1 MEIYVSL
8 YYLIYDFV
16 GWHIS
21 RYGKNDIEDCT
32 KYYIEIWNRTTE
44 VMKGKNKSEY
54 TETQSSLDIR
64 IVVNIF
70 SCIGALVGCSTSDET
85 LKCII
90 IRTELMLLGTLLPS
104 HYIRKMEEEFN
115 VDISKC
121 DISDLYMYLSIIDEV
136 CNISKKKFPYMM
148 RNPLNGK
155 HEPIEPKSEEF
166 KDRLYMENYSL
177 AIIDL
182 IMLILKSYSE
192 STKETSTICCNEDLK
207 LSLYSLPLINMTRAP
222 DLSNSQTHIKV
233 VETFNS
239 FKIKDRENIFWKCLL
254 FCKIYEIISS
264 LLETTDSDIK
274 YQTFLLA
281 QRFIEEISDINKVAL
296 TKQNSPLFLV
306 LQSEW
311 DTLLQSQFPHSLE
324 NNVSLFQ
331 SYSRFF
337 TLIQLIF
344 LRELSQIKEYENQ
357 ITSLSQ
363 YFENQLYV
371 NHIDMLVFL
380 LNRIYVM
387 VSTMELRQI
396 SSEQQTPD
404 ERRVDANCDKNSAW
418 KILQI
423 SLKELYPLLL
433 PLPDNS
439 TLCSLVST
447 STQLN
452 FELWLKLCFASF
464 NTQITNHLKEDLIP
478 TNNTIYN
485 GLRILYQLI
494 LICDIDI
501 VAPFVNDII
510 YQLWLLFIYI
520 ELDML
525 FSKHSSANL
534 CSNDTER
541 VVNLSENL
549 NECIKLN
556 SFRDSSETIAVIK
569 KLHAEIANILASKV
583 EVSILYQII
592 ETINEVSNSAKHTN
606 KRAYY
611 LLSSFR
617 MLFRDENIIL

>member
-16 GWHIS
+16 GWQIS
-21 RYGKNDIEDCT
+21 RYDKNDIENCT
-32 KYYIEIWNRTTE
+32 KYYIGVWNRITD
-44 VMKGKNKSEY
+44 VMKGKNRSEY
-54 TETQSSLDIR
+54 TETQSSLNIR
-64 IVVNIF
+64 VVENIF
-70 SCIGALVGCSTSDET
+70 SCIGALVGCSTTDET
-85 LKCII
+85 LKSII

-115 VDISKC
+115 VDISRC
-121 DISDLYMYLSIIDEV
+121 DISDLYMHLSIIDEV
-136 CNISKKKFPYMM
+136 CNISKKKFPYMI
-148 RNPLNGK
+148 RNPLSGR
-155 HEPIEPKSEEF
+155 HEPVEPKNEEF
-166 KDRLYMENYSL
+166 KDRLYMESYSS
-177 AIIDL
+177 AIINL

-192 STKETSTICCNEDLK
+192 SIKETGTICCNENLK

-233 VETFNS
+233 IEIFNS
-239 FKIKDRENIFWKCLL
+239 FKIKDRQDIFWKCLL

-281 QRFIEEISDINKVAL
+281 QKFIEEISDINKVAL
-296 TKQNSPLFLV
+296 NKHNSPLFLI

-311 DTLLQSQFPHSLE
+311 DTLLQSQFPHSLD
-324 NNVSLFQ
+324 NNISFFQ

-344 LRELSQIKEYENQ
+344 LRELSQIKEYGNQ
-357 ITSLSQ
+357 ITSLLQ

-371 NHIDMLVFL
+371 NYIDMLVFL
-380 LNRIYVM
+380 LNRIYVI
-387 VSTMELRQI
+387 VSTMEIRQI
-396 SSEQQTPD
+396 SSEQQTLD
-404 ERRVDANCDKNSAW
+404 ERRVDTNCDKSSAW

-423 SLKELYPLLL
+423 FLKELYPLLL

-439 TLCSLVST
+439 TLCLLVSI

-464 NTQITNHLKEDLIP
+464 NTQITNYLKEDVIP

-501 VAPFVNDII
+501 VAPFVSDII

-525 FSKHSSANL
+525 FSKHSSTDL
-534 CSNDTER
+534 YNDTER
-541 VVNLSENL
+541 AANLSENL
-549 NECIKLN
+549 NECIKLDD
-556 SFRDSSETIAVIK
+556 FGDSSETIAIIK
-569 KLHAEIANILASKV
+569 KLHAEIANMLASKV

-592 ETINEVSNSAKHTN
+592 ETISEVSNSAKHTN
-606 KRAYY
+606 KRVYH